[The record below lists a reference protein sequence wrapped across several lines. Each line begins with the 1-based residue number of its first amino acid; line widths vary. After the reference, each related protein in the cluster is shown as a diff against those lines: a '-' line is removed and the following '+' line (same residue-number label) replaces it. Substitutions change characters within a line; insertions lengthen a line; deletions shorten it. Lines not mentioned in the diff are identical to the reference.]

1 MIVSLFFPSVKRE
14 RRGKYSI
21 SSCLTGREES
31 RRGRVGQR
39 LFYAVTCQN
48 SIVKKAME
56 GVNNRLARKI
66 SVYEGG
72 VSGGEKSV

>member
-1 MIVSLFFPSVKRE
+1 
-14 RRGKYSI
+14 
-21 SSCLTGREES
+21 LTGREES